1 MARLTGRRMD
11 RGNHYEQAFA
21 AYLQQHHLGYVAV
34 DQTRRS
40 LWGPTPVKSLDFM
53 LFGED
58 GNRYVVD
65 VKGRRYPGGRTPR
78 PRYTWECWTPREDV
92 EGLERWAEL
101 SGPGYRGLFVFM
113 YHILPPVT
121 LPDNT
126 PDVWEWRGRRYLL
139 RAVPSADY
147 RLVMRARSPSWRT
160 VTLPQS
166 VFRSLAR
173 PLSQFTRAVAEE
185 CPF

>member
-1 MARLTGRRMD
+1 MD

-58 GNRYVVD
+58 GHRYVVD

>member
-1 MARLTGRRMD
+1 MD
-11 RGNHYEQAFA
+11 RGNHYESAFQ
-21 AYLQQHHLGYVAV
+21 AYLHENHLGYVAV

-40 LWGPTPVKSLDFM
+40 LWGPTPVKSLDFI

-58 GNRYVVD
+58 GRRYVVD
-65 VKGRRYPGGRTPR
+65 VKGRRYPGGRSPR
-78 PRYTWECWTPREDV
+78 RRYTWECWTPREDV

-113 YHILPPVT
+113 YHVLPCVT
-121 LPDNT
+121 LPENT
-126 PDVWEWRGRRYLL
+126 ADLWDWRGRRYLL

-147 RLVMRARSPSWRT
+147 RRAMRARSPSWQT
-160 VTLPQS
+160 VTLPQG
-166 VFRSLAR
+166 VFRSLVR
-173 PLSQFTRAVAEE
+173 PLNCYTRLGVAEE

>member
-34 DQTRRS
+34 DQSRRS
-40 LWGPTPVKSLDFM
+40 LWGPTPVKSLDFI
-53 LFGED
+53 LFGEGD
-58 GNRYVVD
+58 HRYVVD